1 MSDIEKLLALIHKV
15 SEEIETTDIRV
26 EDLSPEFQELGQA
39 ICDCLQQ
46 GQQIVR
52 FAGALADGD
61 LSVAIPPRSNY
72 MAGPVKDLYYKL
84 KHLEWQT
91 NQVAEGDYSQHVDFL
106 GSISDSFNSMIAQLK
121 QREETIRMQADEQVR
136 AAEREKQH
144 LERQMEMQYANY
156 QAYREYTES
165 FLQFRTDYK
174 VMMGEV
180 YELFQQNRY
189 EEGRQLIAKINDRMG
204 TTVSIR
210 RDYSN
215 HDYINAALTD
225 IASFCKKR
233 GVAYQAMIHI
243 PTGFYIDAEVWL
255 GLINHMAE
263 LLYLLIGSSNDQNRS
278 VKIQSTQKSTWLTI
292 FARYS
297 IQEGTVSQPWT
308 REIMRCLDIIRSFAD
323 RADAI
328 LALNPC
334 KDNHCADL
342 ILHLPN
348 GNMGKQ
354 TTKSEN

>member
-156 QAYREYTES
+156 QAYR
-165 FLQFRTDYK
+165 
-174 VMMGEV
+174 
-180 YELFQQNRY
+180 
-189 EEGRQLIAKINDRMG
+189 
-204 TTVSIR
+204 
-210 RDYSN
+210 
-215 HDYINAALTD
+215 
-225 IASFCKKR
+225 
-233 GVAYQAMIHI
+233 
-243 PTGFYIDAEVWL
+243 
-255 GLINHMAE
+255 
-263 LLYLLIGSSNDQNRS
+263 
-278 VKIQSTQKSTWLTI
+278 
-292 FARYS
+292 
-297 IQEGTVSQPWT
+297 
-308 REIMRCLDIIRSFAD
+308 
-323 RADAI
+323 
-328 LALNPC
+328 
-334 KDNHCADL
+334 
-342 ILHLPN
+342 
-348 GNMGKQ
+348 
-354 TTKSEN
+354 